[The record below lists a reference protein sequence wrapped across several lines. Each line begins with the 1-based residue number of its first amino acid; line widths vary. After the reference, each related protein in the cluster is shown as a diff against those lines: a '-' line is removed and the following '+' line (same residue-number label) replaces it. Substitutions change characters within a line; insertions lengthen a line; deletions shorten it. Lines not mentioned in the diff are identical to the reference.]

1 MPTALIIDDEQAVR
15 DALARTLETMG
26 FAVRFAAD
34 GVDGLNAYRADPTD
48 LVITDIIMPRAN
60 GVETIR
66 ALRAEFPKV
75 RILAIS
81 GGGNFGPIAYE
92 PGAIT
97 TTAYLAAAEKAG
109 ADAILTKPFDRSELR
124 ERISQLM
131 PQS

>member
-1 MPTALIIDDEQAVR
+1 MPTALIIDDEPSVR
-15 DALARTLETMG
+15 EALARTLETMG
-26 FAVRFAAD
+26 FVVRFAVD
-34 GVDGLNAYRADPTD
+34 GIDGLNAYRAEPAD

-81 GGGNFGPIAYE
+81 GGGNFGPISYE

-109 ADAILTKPFDRSELR
+109 ADVILTKPFDRSELR
-124 ERISQLM
+124 AQVQLLLEKN
-131 PQS
+131 

>member
-1 MPTALIIDDEQAVR
+1 MPTALIIDDDPSVR
-15 DALARTLETMG
+15 EALARTLEKMG
-26 FAVRFAAD
+26 FAVRFAVD
-34 GVDGLNAYRADPTD
+34 GIEGLNAYRADPVD

-66 ALRAEFPKV
+66 ALRAEFPNV

-81 GGGNFGPIAYE
+81 GGGNFGPISYE

-109 ADAILTKPFDRSELR
+109 ADAILTKPFNRSELR
-124 ERISQLM
+124 AQVKQVLEKT
-131 PQS
+131 

>member
-1 MPTALIIDDEQAVR
+1 MPTALIIDDEPSVR
-15 DALARTLETMG
+15 EALARTLETMG
-26 FAVRFAAD
+26 FVVRFAVD
-34 GVDGLNAYRADPTD
+34 GIDGLNAYRAEPAD

-81 GGGNFGPIAYE
+81 GGGNFGPISYE

-109 ADAILTKPFDRSELR
+109 ADVILTKPFDRSELR
-124 ERISQLM
+124 AQVQQLLEKN
-131 PQS
+131 

>member
-1 MPTALIIDDEQAVR
+1 MPTALIIDDEPSVR
-15 DALARTLETMG
+15 EALARTLETMG
-26 FAVRFAAD
+26 FAVRFAVD
-34 GVDGLNAYRADPTD
+34 GIDGLNAYRTEPAD

-81 GGGNFGPIAYE
+81 GGGNFGPISYE

-124 ERISQLM
+124 AQVQQLLEKN
-131 PQS
+131 

>member
-1 MPTALIIDDEQAVR
+1 MATALIIDDEPSVR
-15 DALARTLETMG
+15 EALARTLETMG
-26 FAVRFAAD
+26 FTVRFAAD
-34 GVDGLNAYRADPTD
+34 GIAGLNAYRAEPAD
-48 LVITDIIMPRAN
+48 LVITDIIMPRSN

-66 ALRAEFPKV
+66 ALRAEFPHV
-75 RILAIS
+75 PILAIS

-124 ERISQLM
+124 AKVNQLL
-131 PQS
+131 PKT